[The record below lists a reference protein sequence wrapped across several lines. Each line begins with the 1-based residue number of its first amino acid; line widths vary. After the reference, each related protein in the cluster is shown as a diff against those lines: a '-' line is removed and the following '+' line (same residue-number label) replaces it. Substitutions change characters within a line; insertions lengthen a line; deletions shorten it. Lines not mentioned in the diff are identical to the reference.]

1 MTLTFN
7 EDPCLDSESSFRD
20 DNVFK
25 RSVIRL
31 LCRLVPSATTLLGKI
46 GLIDSA
52 GVDIDVSNPL
62 PIQGSVTIST
72 LPPVTV
78 VLPAD
83 ASTSTLQIVGNN
95 TLTAIAAGVASQT
108 ATQATA
114 ANQAAANALLSTIDT
129 SLNSIETAADTD
141 YSFAFAEDAT
151 YTWLGWA
158 APGTAEGVAAWKI
171 ARITNASNRKLWAD
185 GNKNFDNV
193 WTAHAGL
200 VYS

>member
-7 EDPCLDSESSFRD
+7 DDPCLDSESNFRD

-31 LCRLVPSATTLLGKI
+31 LCRLVPAATTVLGKI
-46 GLIDSA
+46 GLIDPA
-52 GVDIDVSNPL
+52 GADIDISNPL
-62 PIQGSVTIST
+62 PVQGTVNIST

-83 ASTSTLQIVGNN
+83 SATSTLQLAGN
-95 TLTAIAAGVASQT
+95 ASLGALVSGQ
-108 ATQATA
+108 ASQATA
-114 ANQAAANALLSTIDT
+114 ANQATANALLSTIDT
-129 SLNSIETAADTD
+129 SLNSIETASDTD

-158 APGTAEGVAAWKI
+158 VPGSAEGAAVWKV
-171 ARITNASNRKLWAD
+171 ARITNATNRKLWAD
-185 GNKNFDNV
+185 GNKNFDNI
-193 WTAHAGL
+193 WTNYNAL
-200 VYS
+200 IYS

>member
-7 EDPCLDSESSFRD
+7 DDPCLDSESNFRD

-31 LCRLVPSATTLLGKI
+31 LCRLVPAATTVLGKI
-46 GLIDSA
+46 GLIDPA
-52 GVDIDVSNPL
+52 GADIDISNPL
-62 PIQGSVTIST
+62 PVQGTVNIST

-83 ASTSTLQIVGNN
+83 ASTSTLQLVGN
-95 TLTAIAAGVASQT
+95 ASLGALVVGQGS
-108 ATQATA
+108 QATA
-114 ANQAAANALLSTIDT
+114 ANQATANALLSTIDT
-129 SLNSIETAADTD
+129 SLNSIETASDTD

-158 APGTAEGVAAWKI
+158 VPGAAEGAAVWKV
-171 ARITNASNRKLWAD
+171 ARITNATNRKLWAD
-185 GNKNFDNV
+185 GNKNFDNI
-193 WTAHAGL
+193 WTNYNAL
-200 VYS
+200 IYS

>member
-7 EDPCLDSESSFRD
+7 DDPCLDSESNFRD

-31 LCRLVPSATTLLGKI
+31 LCRIVPAATTVLGKI
-46 GLIDSA
+46 GLIDPA
-52 GVDIDVSNPL
+52 GADIDISNPL
-62 PIQGSVTIST
+62 PVQGTVNIST

-83 ASTSTLQIVGNN
+83 ASTSTLQLVGN
-95 TLTAIAAGVASQT
+95 ASLGALVVGQGS
-108 ATQATA
+108 QATA
-114 ANQAAANALLSTIDT
+114 ANQATANALLSTIDT
-129 SLNSIETAADTD
+129 SLNSIETASDTD

-158 APGTAEGVAAWKI
+158 VPGSVEGAAVWKV
-171 ARITNASNRKLWAD
+171 ARITNATNRKLWAD
-185 GNKNFDNV
+185 GNKNFDNI
-193 WTAHAGL
+193 WTNYNAL
-200 VYS
+200 IYS